1 MAMQNERVE
10 QLIQIAFGYI
20 VELKSQVAQLSAN
33 DAADAAT
40 IAAKTTEAE
49 EFKLLYETYMNDD
62 VNQDDSL
69 SQLIDKATTD
79 LEALKAA

>member
-33 DAADAAT
+33 DASDAAT
-40 IAAKTTEAE
+40 ISSLKTEAA
-49 EFKLLYETYMNDD
+49 EFKTLYETYMNDD